1 VFAAI
6 RDPITLV
13 YESNSVELGA
23 RFVFSCLS
31 NESEIT
37 MSFRKWNKEP
47 EQNLNCSLIETSDN
61 QYNCTLVEETFG
73 YSNDGRYQ
81 CSVTSSNGTRKGKF
95 VQFFARI
102 GIFAHPPKLGVLLG
116 SRATLSCDSEYLH
129 VQFQK
134 LSSGSTPVNITKNS
148 SNHMLLVE
156 YINITSG
163 RKLTRTTLT
172 FLKFRQ
178 SDAGVYR
185 CQAVENA
192 FVRTVHISNMTV
204 YTEGTNIINLVLM
217 YLLIPYTLFTGSPGT
232 NTVSSGVPPT
242 VSSGISQVS
251 VPSIFHRLASSVST
265 GHSTRILSPSHLL
278 FLFHQVIPQEY

>member
-1 VFAAI
+1 MDLVSSLLGLLVISGEVFAAI
-6 RDPITLV
+6 CDQILFG
-13 YESNSVELGA
+13 YESNDVELGA

-73 YSNDGRYQ
+73 YSNVGRYR
-81 CSVTSSNGTRKGKF
+81 CSVTLSNGIRKVKF
-95 VQFFARI
+95 VQFFARV

-204 YTEGTNIINLVLM
+204 YTEG
-217 YLLIPYTLFTGSPGT
+217 SPGT